1 MPDDSCIHQLFAVTH
16 EIYASFNANPSLEV
30 RGAFS
35 DICNAFDRV

>member
-16 EIYASFNANPSLEV
+16 EIYASFNANPLEV